1 MIMSA
6 LPQLSPQDETYY
18 PNHNASYLRRSQE
31 RGKQKL
37 TSNYRSKK
45 VTDQQKIQP
54 IFPASP
60 ADLPKVKQL
69 PVKIQIL
76 LFLQRGSFVLAFTLI
91 ASSIAVYISTVR
103 IPQIWSKEYRNLET
117 LQRQERQ
124 LTAINETLKQKI
136 AQQAENAENNLVPLT
151 STNAIFVPPA
161 SIVPRSGANSAKN
174 SQNHW
179 LARDIPLGY

>member
-1 MIMSA
+1 MSA
-6 LPQLSPQDETYY
+6 LPQLTPQEKPYY
-18 PNHNASYLRRSQE
+18 LDKKTASLHRSQY

-37 TSNYRSKK
+37 SSNYRSTK
-45 VTDQQKIQP
+45 VTEKQKIQP
-54 IFPASP
+54 IFPTSP
-60 ADLPKVKQL
+60 ADLAKVKQL

-91 ASSIAVYISTVR
+91 ASSIAIYISTVR

-151 STNAIFVPPA
+151 STNAIFLPPA
-161 SIVPRSGANSAKN
+161 SIVSQSDANTARD
-174 SQNHW
+174 SQNH
-179 LARDIPLGY
+179 LLTRNIPLGY

>member
-1 MIMSA
+1 MSA
-6 LPQLSPQDETYY
+6 LHQLTPQEKPYYRDNKASSLHRPQ
-18 PNHNASYLRRSQE
+18 S

-37 TSNYRSKK
+37 SSNYRPVK
-45 VTDQQKIQP
+45 VTEKQKIQP
-54 IFPASP
+54 IVPTSP
-60 ADLPKVKQL
+60 TDLPKVKQL
-69 PVKIQIL
+69 PVKLQIL

-91 ASSIAVYISTVR
+91 ASSIAIYISTVR

-136 AQQAENAENNLVPLT
+136 AQEAENAENNLVPLT
-151 STNAIFVPPA
+151 STNAIFLPPA
-161 SIVPRSGANSAKN
+161 SIVPQSGANAAKDN
-174 SQNHW
+174 QNHM

>member
-1 MIMSA
+1 MSA
-6 LPQLSPQDETYY
+6 LPNLSPQEENYY
-18 PNHNASYLRRSQE
+18 VNNNLSSLRRSQY
-31 RGKQKL
+31 RGKQKSS
-37 TSNYRSKK
+37 SNYRSVK
-45 VTDQQKIQP
+45 VTEKQKIQP

-60 ADLPKVKQL
+60 ADLPKVKL

-76 LFLQRGSFVLAFTLI
+76 LLLQRGSFVLAFTLI
-91 ASSIAVYISTVR
+91 ASSISVYISTVR
-103 IPQIWSKEYRNLET
+103 IPQIWSKEYSNLET

-151 STNAIFVPPA
+151 STNAIFLPPA
-161 SIVPRSGANSAKN
+161 SVLPQSDVNAAKD
-174 SQNHW
+174 SQNHL